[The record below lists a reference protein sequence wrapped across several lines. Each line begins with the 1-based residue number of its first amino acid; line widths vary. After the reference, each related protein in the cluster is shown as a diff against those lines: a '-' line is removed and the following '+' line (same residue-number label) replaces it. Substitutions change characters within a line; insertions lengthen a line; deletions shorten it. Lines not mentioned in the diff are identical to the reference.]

1 MKSSLNFNASLTAF
15 VVGFILTMTSYSL
28 SIAMTFFF
36 LTASKATKYKAT
48 FKRKCDPDWHKT
60 SYRKSTQVLC
70 NGGVP
75 AILAIIYI
83 LSLYLSK
90 QNQSSSPS
98 TYDKILDNKCIM
110 SSSFSKTFESTTLM
124 HLTISI
130 LTSICS
136 SCGDTLASELA
147 PITHLGSPILITTG
161 YTVPK
166 GTNGGVTIIGLIYSL
181 LGGLF
186 VGVAYIISSLLLEC
200 NESISGSNISYFTLN
215 LILVI
220 SSFSGLLGSVIDS
233 ILGAIFQYSGYDTEK
248 KCIAKQSHAMP
259 KIVAI
264 VDNFPIFDNN
274 TVNLL
279 SSCLITIIMPYFF
292 KALMP

>member
-166 GTNGGVTIIGLIYSL
+166 G
-181 LGGLF
+181 
-186 VGVAYIISSLLLEC
+186 
-200 NESISGSNISYFTLN
+200 
-215 LILVI
+215 
-220 SSFSGLLGSVIDS
+220 
-233 ILGAIFQYSGYDTEK
+233 YDTEK